1 MNLPAIASERG
12 IDAATWSALQ
22 NSVFPGANTE
32 SIVLAVDY
40 CNARKLDV
48 MKKPCHIVPMKVGD
62 SWRDVIMPGIY
73 EQRTTAVRTGQ
84 LAGMDEPVFGESI
97 TYLGV
102 EAPAWCRFTVYR
114 FINGQRCP
122 FTHTEYFVEACATT
136 KSKYNDGKERLN
148 AMWTKRPRGQLA
160 KCAEAGA
167 LRKAFPDE
175 LGGVMTAD
183 EVQGEGDLMTAKPHS
198 PPVAEVLA
206 SDTQIAELRDLL
218 ARTGKEEGKMLAF
231 VGAARME
238 DMAAKKADELIATL
252 RKHAPAAEPSAPA
265 EPAAPA
271 VEIPEPGEDIP
282 L

>member
-1 MNLPAIASERG
+1 
-12 IDAATWSALQ
+12 
-22 NSVFPGANTE
+22 
-32 SIVLAVDY
+32 
-40 CNARKLDV
+40 
-48 MKKPCHIVPMKVGD
+48 MKVGD

-206 SDTQIAELRDLL
+206 SDAQIAELRELL
-218 ARTGKEEGKMLAF
+218 TRTGKDEAKMLAY
-231 VGAARME
+231 VGAERME
-238 DMAAKKADELIATL
+238 DMTAKKADNLIAML
-252 RKHAPAAEPSAPA
+252 RKHAPAEPPAPVQPEAETAP
-265 EPAAPA
+265 EGSY
-271 VEIPEPGEDIP
+271 EPGEDIP